1 MGRKRFGFSLFITL
15 ILMMGMVLQA
25 ALSVPPAGAEE
36 KEKKVLPPRAVS
48 MALEYT
54 GVIVPKGDDV
64 SVDLKVINGGRSDE
78 DIDVVLTS
86 VPDGWKGRIKT
97 YSFEVTGVHLESDSS
112 KSLTFKAEP
121 DKGVGPGDYLF
132 AMKATTADGKLT
144 ASARMTAPLARV
156 VSSTSNARSARRGLA
171 SFETSTSTL
180 RKGIPN
186 LSMRSNLLWT
196 CSRKRLDT
204 STCRPC
210 TTISATSL
218 TKPSSL

>member
-144 ASARMTAPLARV
+144 ASARMTVTV
-156 VSSTSNARSARRGLA
+156 VEVKKEQKERGVIMTTSYPVLQGPTDAKFEFSLEVENKLERTPSTTSPPRGPRTGRSGSSPPMRTS
-171 SFETSTSTL
+171 
-180 RKGIPN
+180 
-186 LSMRSNLLWT
+186 
-196 CSRKRLDT
+196 
-204 STCRPC
+204 
-210 TTISATSL
+210 ISPA
-218 TKPSSL
+218 